1 MSKPKVRKVQ
11 AGYVAVMATVSGEEK
26 TVATIKAAT
35 VKSIQK
41 GASLV
46 VKGGDHLAMGINL
59 IATAM
64 VRVIELKGG
73 KVLKGASLKA
83 ARRAVR
89 TIIQEQV
96 PEAYGRITETV
107 ENAIADLTGLLVK
120 VNQHAHRC
128 LDHGQVLDGVSVGAR
143 RFKDHVK
150 AGLRI
155 DHVIASQLTASL
167 GGARQWDADRED
179 VAQDVV
185 RRQEGLLI
193 AVCDLMDERGDL
205 NGRKTRATFK
215 EYRETWMLIGNQ
227 KAGGQVPGDPGKVR
241 PTVGQALEGAAGS
254 LNNVNLKDQG
264 ATDAQT
270 HVMIGGLLRH
280 LIKIA
285 NGAGTCAAQGKN
297 KALAEDLVKVLT
309 VAA

>member
-1 MSKPKVRKVQ
+1 MATTKQRK
-11 AGYVAVMATVSGEEK
+11 ATPGYVTVMATVSGEEK
-26 TVATIKAAT
+26 AVATIKANT

-64 VRVIELKGG
+64 VKVIEMKGG

-120 VNQHAHRC
+120 VNQHASRC
-128 LDHGQVLDGVSVGAR
+128 LDHGQVPDGVSVGAR

-167 GGARQWDADRED
+167 GGAREWDADRED

-227 KAGGQVPGDPGKVR
+227 SAGGSGSGDPGKVR
-241 PTVGQALEGAAGS
+241 PTVGQALEGAAAS
-254 LNNVNLKDQG
+254 LNSVNLKEQG

-285 NGAGTCAAQGKN
+285 NGAGPCAAQGKN
-297 KALAEDLVKVLT
+297 KALAEDLVKALT